1 MSAPPPPPW
10 RPEGEGW
17 QAYPAPAKLNL
28 FLAITGRRPDG
39 YHALQTVFQLLDWG
53 DTVWLRLRDDAEI
66 RRLGAPAYAPE
77 PERDLVV
84 RAARSLQSALNC
96 SQGADIFVEKR
107 IPVGGGFGGGSSNA
121 ATVLRAL
128 AQRWM
133 GAGGGEAPGLDALAR
148 LGLALGADVPVFVRG
163 ASAWAEGVGEALV
176 PVTLGE
182 RHYLVADSGVSVPT
196 AELFQAPDLKRDA
209 PPATIADFLSGAVH
223 GNAFEPVLRQRAPLV
238 SSLLDRLGAFGEARL
253 TGTGGGCFVELP
265 SRAEAEAAQQMLA
278 GEGWVCRACVGVD
291 RSPLEAALGVPT
303 PAGAAVPSRQHSLQ
317 GRRQEA

>member
-1 MSAPPPPPW
+1 MTAVPDDRRGW
-10 RPEGEGW
+10 R
-17 QAYPAPAKLNL
+17 AFPAPAKLNL

-53 DTVWLRLRDDAEI
+53 DTVWIRPRDDGRIERI
-66 RRLGAPAYAPE
+66 GASDYAPD

-84 RAARSLQSALNC
+84 RAANLLRSESNV
-96 SQGADIFVEKR
+96 ADLAEKSTLGVDIAVDKR

-121 ATVLRAL
+121 ATVLFAL
-128 AQRWM
+128 NRLWSL
-133 GAGGGEAPGLDALAR
+133 ELSTDRLAE

-163 ASAWAEGVGEALV
+163 LSGWAEGVGEALT
-176 PVTLGE
+176 PLALGE

-209 PPATIADFLSGAVH
+209 APATIVDFLSGTVH

-238 SSLLDRLGAFGEARL
+238 STLLDRLRAFGDARL

-265 SRAEAEAAQQMLA
+265 TKAEAEAAQRTLA
-278 GEGWVCRACVGVD
+278 TEGWTCRACVGVD
-291 RSPLEAALGVPT
+291 RSPLWAALGD
-303 PAGAAVPSRQHSLQ
+303 
-317 GRRQEA
+317 